1 MRQLKIPAVFM
12 RGGTSRGVIF
22 HRRDLPEDRADWDEI
37 LLAAMGSPDPNQR
50 QLNGMGGGISSTS
63 KVCIV
68 AKSDRDDADIDYTF
82 AQVSPKDAWVSYAA
96 LCGNMTSTMGPFAVD
111 EGLVEDS
118 GSETMVRIHN
128 TNTGKIIHA
137 HFTLDD
143 GAAAVDGDYELL
155 GVAGT
160 GSPVRLDFLSPG
172 GANTGKLLPTGNLI
186 DTLDVPG
193 VGKVEASL
201 VDAGNSLA
209 LIDAARI
216 GLTGTELPTEID
228 TPEMLETIE
237 KIRNVAGVVM
247 GISATPEES
256 RANRP
261 NLPKVAMVAPP
272 REARMLSGE
281 IQPAE
286 AGDLTVRIISSG
298 NCHRAL
304 PLTGAICSSVATRI
318 EGTIA
323 HHFARKDERPDG
335 NVRLMQASGITDLKP
350 VVERENGAWVAKRVG
365 VYRTQRR
372 MFDGYVYVPASR
384 VPRLVAKRTGVSQAA
399 E

>member
-12 RGGTSRGVIF
+12 RGGTSRGLVF
-22 HRRDLPEDRADWDEI
+22 HRHDLPEVRADWDDI

-68 AKSDRDDADIDYTF
+68 EKSKRDDADIDYTF
-82 AQVSPKDAWVSYAA
+82 AQVSPKDNWVSYAA
-96 LCGNMTSTMGPFAVD
+96 LCGNMTSAMGPFAVD
-111 EGLVEDS
+111 EGLVPAEGD
-118 GSETMVRIHN
+118 ETTVRIHN

-137 HFTLDD
+137 HFALDE
-143 GAAAVDGDYELL
+143 GMAAVDGNYELL
-155 GVAGT
+155 GVAGS

-201 VDAGNSLA
+201 VDAGNTLA
-209 LIDAARI
+209 LIDARRI
-216 GLTGTELPTEID
+216 GLNGTELPTEID

-237 KIRNVAGVVM
+237 KIRIVAGVVT
-247 GISATPEES
+247 GISASPEES
-256 RANRP
+256 RAKHP

-272 REARMLSGE
+272 QEARMLSGKT
-281 IQPAE
+281 QPAE
-286 AGDLTVRIISSG
+286 VGDLTVRIISSG

-304 PLTGAICSSVATRI
+304 PLTGAICSSVAARI

-323 HHFARKDERPDG
+323 HAFARKPGSADA
-335 NVRLMQASGITDLKP
+335 NIRLMQASGITDLKP
-350 VVERENGAWVAKRVG
+350 VVTQENGEWAAKRVG

-384 VPRLVAKRTGVSQAA
+384 VAGRPAVSQAA